1 MRATGTWS
9 EEPAGRYAHGS
20 AERSTKYD
28 SQSQDRWICL

>member
-20 AERSTKYD
+20 AERGTKDD
-28 SQSQDRWICL
+28 S